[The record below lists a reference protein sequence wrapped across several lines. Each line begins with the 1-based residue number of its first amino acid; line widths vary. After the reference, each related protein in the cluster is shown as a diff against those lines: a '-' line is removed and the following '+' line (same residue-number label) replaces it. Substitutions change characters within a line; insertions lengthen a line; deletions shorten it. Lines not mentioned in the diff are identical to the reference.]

1 MPAGASGDE
10 TGAVHETVQQ
20 VASEGVCYRVSAAS
34 SSSEHTM
41 TTVASKSNASSKE
54 RSGWASAA
62 QPAAHVLA
70 RPARKADRDASAT
83 LSRLRQAVGVE
94 ATTPNK
100 LGWSL
105 AQTGHAGPPHA
116 PFEGDLTLHNPPS

>member
-1 MPAGASGDE
+1 MLQGQRGFLVFGARDDDRGVEVQCQLEGEVGVGVCSSASGPRL
-10 TGAVHETVQQ
+10 G
-20 VASEGVCYRVSAAS
+20 
-34 SSSEHTM
+34 
-41 TTVASKSNASSKE
+41 
-54 RSGWASAA
+54 
-62 QPAAHVLA
+62 